1 MLVPLEMERRRFLLR
16 WDGMGWDGGSVKW
29 IDLILLLVFMLM
41 EREIQSNSFEVV
53 FLVVLVSSSF
63 FSKQ

>member
-53 FLVVLVSSSF
+53 F
-63 FSKQ
+63 